1 MSTTTDTAD
10 ATYAPATVLIVDDD
24 EGVRLSVAAILRARQ
39 YRTLLAADGAEA
51 VALFRE
57 QQAAIDA
64 VILDL
69 SMPGLSGREV
79 LAQIRAIRPDVP
91 VIIASGYA
99 PEPLPDDPRLRFIQK
114 SLGPKALQRQLD
126 VLLRP

>member
-1 MSTTTDTAD
+1 MSIPAASEASPT
-10 ATYAPATVLIVDDD
+10 PATVLVIDDD
-24 EGVRLSVAAILRARQ
+24 EGVRQSVAAILQARG

-57 QQAAIDA
+57 QQTTIDA

-69 SMPGLSGREV
+69 SMPGFGGREV
-79 LAQIRAIRPDVP
+79 LAQIRAIRPDTP

-99 PEPLPDDPRLRFIQK
+99 PEPLSDDPRLRFIQK
-114 SLGPKALQRQLD
+114 SLGPKALLRQLD